1 MLKENLVRLIM
12 VRHAQTDWNKNRLVQ
27 GGGVDSE
34 LNNTGLEQAQRLGQA
49 LQNTKLA
56 AVYAGPL
63 RRTLATAAPIAQK
76 HGLEIIREPD
86 LIEINVGDLNGAPMK
101 QFGDLLN
108 SYFSSN
114 RDAGQFRM
122 PGGESLAE
130 LAARTWGATQRILK
144 QHPDGEVVAVS
155 HHLALLT
162 IICQAL
168 GLDLGYF
175 RRMKQDLAAISILEF
190 KDGKATLA
198 QLNDTCHLNGLK

>member
-1 MLKENLVRLIM
+1 M

-49 LQNTKLA
+49 LQNTQLV

-63 RRTLATAAPIAQK
+63 SRTRATAAPIAQT
-76 HGLEIIREPD
+76 HGLEVISEPD
-86 LIEINVGDLNGAPMK
+86 LIEMNAGDLNGAPIK
-101 QFGDLLN
+101 KLGDLLN
-108 SYFSSN
+108 SYFSGN

-130 LAARTWGATQRILK
+130 LATRTWGATQRIVK

-162 IICQAL
+162 IICQAMD
-168 GLDLGYF
+168 LDLGYF
-175 RRMKQDLAAISILEF
+175 RRMKLDLAAISILEF
-190 KDGKATLA
+190 KDGKASLA
-198 QLNDTCHLNGLK
+198 QLMIPVI

>member
-1 MLKENLVRLIM
+1 MRLIM
-12 VRHAQTDWNKNRLVQ
+12 VRHAQTDWNKNKLIQ

-34 LNNTGLEQAQRLGQA
+34 LNDTGLQQAQRVGQA

-56 AVYAGPL
+56 AIYAGPL
-63 RRTLATAAPIAQK
+63 RRTRATAAPIAQI
-76 HGLEIIREPD
+76 HGLEVISEPD
-86 LIEINVGDLNGAPMK
+86 LKEINAGDLNGAPVK
-101 QFGDLLN
+101 QLADLLN
-108 SYFSSN
+108 SYFSGNS
-114 RDAGQFRM
+114 DAGQFRM

-144 QHPDGEVVAVS
+144 QHPEGEVVAVS

-162 IICQAL
+162 IICRAL

-190 KDGKATLA
+190 KDGKVSLV

>member
-1 MLKENLVRLIM
+1 MRLII

-34 LNNTGLEQAQRLGQA
+34 LNETGLKQAQRLGLA
-49 LQNTKLA
+49 LQSEMLV

-63 RRTLATAAPIAQK
+63 RRTLATAASIAQK
-76 HGLEIIREPD
+76 HNLEVISEPD
-86 LIEINVGDLNGAPMK
+86 LKEIDAGELNGAPIK
-101 QFGDLLN
+101 ELGNLLS
-108 SYFSSN
+108 SYFVAN

-130 LAARTWGATQRILK
+130 LAARTWSATQRILK
-144 QHPDGEVVAVS
+144 QHPEGEVVAVS

-162 IICQAL
+162 IICRAL

-175 RRMKQDLAAISILEF
+175 RRMKLDIAAISILEF
-190 KDGKATLA
+190 KDGKASLV
-198 QLNDTCHLNGLK
+198 QLNDTCHLNGLE